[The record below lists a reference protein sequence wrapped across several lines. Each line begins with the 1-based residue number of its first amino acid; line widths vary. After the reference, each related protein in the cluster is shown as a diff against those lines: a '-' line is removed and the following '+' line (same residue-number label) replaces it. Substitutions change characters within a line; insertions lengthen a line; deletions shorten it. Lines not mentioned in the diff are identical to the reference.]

1 MAPQRVTGAVL
12 ARDLIHALA
21 ATTCLLAAKCMTS
34 VANAVGWMGVLTVK
48 VLRMVS
54 KDSTDAVY
62 AEDLGDWIDA
72 VCAKAQTLALAVT
85 TFQGL
90 VHLPR
95 LTGVENAVA
104 LMLA

>member
-1 MAPQRVTGAVL
+1 
-12 ARDLIHALA
+12 
-21 ATTCLLAAKCMTS
+21 
-34 VANAVGWMGVLTVK
+34 
-48 VLRMVS
+48 MVS

-72 VCAKAQTLALAVT
+72 VCAKAQTHALAVT